1 MPKYIEKK
9 YLMFQSKKL
18 RGKTKRLKNS
28 TIKKLI
34 VPIFIILYSG
44 LSFSQQHPFC
54 LNNGN
59 KSIVKNI
66 IIVKPRNDRRFVI
79 IKILCIKIAAIK
91 TIGIKR

>member
-1 MPKYIEKK
+1 MPKYIERK

-18 RGKTKRLKNS
+18 RGTAKRLKNS

-34 VPIFIILYSG
+34 VPVFIILYSG
-44 LSFSQQHPFC
+44 LSFSQRHPFC

-66 IIVKPRNDRRFVI
+66 IVVKPRNDRWFVI
-79 IKILCIKIAAIK
+79 IKILCTKIAAIK